1 MKGKFK
7 LIVLAML
14 LSVLSVCGC
23 SARTGAAT
31 STVGM
36 DILVSENKSDIK
48 IEISSGETSKQ
59 QSKETSDQSSVSDN
73 AKTSDQSSVSDNA
86 EASVQSSDPGKT
98 EASSETSADK
108 NGSDSEEKYMTVSQ
122 DLLNRLSEERSKE
135 FGEEIT
141 VTRENIGFGEEQ
153 AINWSYPGI
162 TQKQF
167 DEIMYLRIKSGVYQ
181 PYKEKVILGL
191 AEKSTK
197 RPSLD
202 QIKQIIEDVKNDS
215 RFQDDLKADG
225 KGIEDYQNSKG
236 YNIVERIEN
245 LHDPDFILTD
255 TGTAYLVINSET
267 DMEYFDSIDPILIAG
282 KEVIYFG
289 YDRYYGAAI
298 YHDEYND
305 DNKKVSSEI
314 LYSSAKE
321 FKKKYKS

>member
-1 MKGKFK
+1 MKRKFK
-7 LIVLAML
+7 LIVLSLL

-23 SARTGAAT
+23 SAGTGAAT

-36 DILVSENKSDIK
+36 DIQSSVSDNTKISDQ
-48 IEISSGETSKQ
+48 SSVSDNTK
-59 QSKETSDQSSVSDN
+59 TSDQSSVSDDT
-73 AKTSDQSSVSDNA
+73 KTSDQSSTSDNA
-86 EASVQSSDPGKT
+86 EASVQSSEPVKT
-98 EASSETSADK
+98 EASSEMSADK

-181 PYKEKVILGL
+181 PYKEKVMLGL

-245 LHDPDFILTD
+245 LHDPDFILTG
-255 TGTAYLVINSET
+255 TGTSYFVINSET
-267 DMEYFDSIDPILIAG
+267 DTEYFDSIDNIPVAG
-282 KEVIYFG
+282 KEVICFC
-289 YDRYYGAAI
+289 YDRYTGVRVI
-298 YHDEYND
+298 YKKYND
-305 DNKKVSSEI
+305 ENEMVSHEV
-314 LYSSAKE
+314 LYSSADE
-321 FKKKYKS
+321 FKKNYRS